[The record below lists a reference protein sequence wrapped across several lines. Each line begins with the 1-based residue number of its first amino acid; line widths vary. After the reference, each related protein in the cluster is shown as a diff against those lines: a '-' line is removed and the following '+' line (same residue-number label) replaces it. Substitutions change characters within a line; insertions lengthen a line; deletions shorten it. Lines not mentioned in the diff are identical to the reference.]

1 MLSFQPYRCDHKSR
15 RDFFKAC
22 HPHALLNMNPFQWE
36 KVWISQNQFVV
47 NISKM
52 LGASFEI
59 KEMLYKL
66 LWLSF
71 FFLWERQGNCY
82 SQSIPFFP
90 PLLENICHVDAFLSH
105 CQWRKMF
112 ASLSPHTVG
121 GERFQIELRTHQW
134 APNKWFSLKAEVL
147 PFILQSI
154 IDTKYVYSNS

>member
-36 KVWISQNQFVV
+36 KVWIPQNQFVV

-66 LWLSF
+66 LWLTF

-90 PLLENICHVDAFLSH
+90 PSPGKYLSCWCILKPLPMKKNVCISFSTH
-105 CQWRKMF
+105 CGW
-112 ASLSPHTVG
+112 
-121 GERFQIELRTHQW
+121 GEI
-134 APNKWFSLKAEVL
+134 PNWIKNTSVSSK
-147 PFILQSI
+147 
-154 IDTKYVYSNS
+154 